1 MPFSY
6 LTMGKSYEK
15 AAVRKKG
22 RDISPQKKALQSTNN
37 NRLRRRKKKNKQQE
51 TKLVNDS
58 PNSNRSIQ
66 KRTIIDFSKFA
77 AGSTGSVVSQ
87 GGGSLSSIPENN
99 EELERAVTPT
109 SDNRQQAANASV
121 AKMTDAQRKEFVP
134 IKQTF
139 GQLSDEEASPP
150 PEDTEDNA
158 SDEDKEEFSNSHSD
172 EQEVE
177 EDDDPVESD
186 AEDSKP
192 AAKPRRADTSAKQP
206 NNTPPRPQVAHNPYA
221 TAPTP
226 MDIERTG
233 QEWDLNAGPTDA
245 TIPRTVFRST
255 LRRVEIKVTT
265 QGSTQSDV
273 ELVNAIRAVMVKLKE
288 ADTSMTLL
296 PYSAA
301 QANSLAP
308 LHRFPSDIPSTI
320 GQLKKYFQNATPR
333 MNGGSYYVRA
343 LLCFNKPFD
352 ETLDDIKWWLGEN
365 KAGIWVRRVQEEKV
379 TRLGWFLYSVR
390 SMDIERLTR
399 FYSYRYGTKVGLRY
413 MAINTGR
420 RGKYNPDVQ
429 LPKAIHIEVAEGQA
443 ARVSTML
450 NDDYS
455 SAQTTFPMG
464 TKMRFVPDL
473 NQLMN
478 FQTRAKSIQL
488 SNRQMAFEEK
498 LGYAM
503 SWEIA
508 DLHSPIP
515 SLGNQ
520 CLAEFITS
528 IPSKSAPH
536 LMIFHSVATG
546 YQAGT
551 TAFSFIPQLEEEAR
565 TMVAALLP
573 YLRSQHGDV
582 MFKYFT
588 SVAGDRALSCTWDPE
603 TNQVISPGDIAVDAA
618 TVLDAEFHFEDDT
631 TAVLINLPTT
641 PAAPTGGTAAFAK
654 ETDSVSTLQQN
665 TNKKST
671 RKVPQEPLPPKK
683 PPPKQAPQ
691 RTSIPPAKH
700 DSDDRSHQSTAS
712 ALTME
717 TLDTAVQSAVTQF
730 FEHNMETMINRAIA
744 HSMQHMHGLA
754 VSANTQRETDE
765 QQTKTHLSGTSHQH
779 TADDTTQSGSPSGA
793 SANG

>member
-1 MPFSY
+1 
-6 LTMGKSYEK
+6 
-15 AAVRKKG
+15 
-22 RDISPQKKALQSTNN
+22 
-37 NRLRRRKKKNKQQE
+37 
-51 TKLVNDS
+51 
-58 PNSNRSIQ
+58 
-66 KRTIIDFSKFA
+66 
-77 AGSTGSVVSQ
+77 
-87 GGGSLSSIPENN
+87 
-99 EELERAVTPT
+99 
-109 SDNRQQAANASV
+109 
-121 AKMTDAQRKEFVP
+121 MTDAQRKGFVP
-134 IKQTF
+134 IKQKF
-139 GQLSDEEASPP
+139 GQPSDEAESSPP
-150 PEDTEDNA
+150 ADNA
-158 SDEDKEEFSNSHSD
+158 DKEISD
-172 EQEVE
+172 TKEDSSSSPTEQEFE
-177 EDDDPVESD
+177 EDEEEDSD
-186 AEDSKP
+186 AEDSKMP
-192 AAKPRRADTSAKQP
+192 AKSSSESNSSKQS
-206 NNTPPRPQVAHNPYA
+206 NTHRKSQVAHNPYV

-226 MDIERTG
+226 MEVERTG

-245 TIPRTVFRST
+245 TIPRTVFRNI

-301 QANSLAP
+301 QANSMAP
-308 LHRFPSDIPSTI
+308 LHRFPNDIPSNI
-320 GQLKKYFQNATPR
+320 GTLKKYFQNATPR

-352 ETLDDIKWWLGEN
+352 ETLEDIKWWLGEN

-379 TRLGWFLYSVR
+379 MRLGWLLYSVR

-420 RGKYNPDVQ
+420 RGKYNPDVE
-429 LPKAIHIEVAEGQA
+429 LPKALHIEVAEGQA
-443 ARVSTML
+443 ARVSTLL
-450 NDDYS
+450 NKDYS

-473 NQLMN
+473 NLLMN
-478 FQTRAKSIQL
+478 FQTRAKSTQL
-488 SNRQMAFEEK
+488 SNRQMAFEAK
-498 LGYAM
+498 LGYAT
-503 SWEIA
+503 SWEIS
-508 DLHSPIP
+508 DLYSPIP
-515 SLGNQ
+515 TLGNQ

-536 LMIFHSVATG
+536 LMTFHSVSKG

-551 TAFSFIPQLEEEAR
+551 TTFAFIPQLEEEAR

-573 YLRSQHGDV
+573 YLRAQHGDE

-603 TNQVISPGDIAVDAA
+603 TNQVISPGDLAVDAA
-618 TVLDAEFHFEDDT
+618 TVLDAEFHFEEET
-631 TAVLINLPTT
+631 TAVLVNLPTT

-654 ETDSVSTLQQN
+654 ETDSVSTLQQHA
-665 TNKKST
+665 NKTS
-671 RKVPQEPLPPKK
+671 RSKVPQEPRPPKK
-683 PPPKQAPQ
+683 TPSKQAPQ
-691 RTSIPPAKH
+691 RASNLPANN
-700 DSDDRSHQSTAS
+700 DSDDRSQQSTAS

-730 FEHNMETMINRAIA
+730 FENNMETMIHRAIA
-744 HSMQHMHGLA
+744 QSMQHMHGLA
-754 VSANTQRETDE
+754 VSANNQRETDE
-765 QQTKTHLSGTSHQH
+765 QQTKKHLSGKSHQH